1 MAHGGGGV
9 ESVCFSASGD
19 RIVSGGRDG
28 NVKVWDAGS
37 GSEVLSVS
45 ASDRQALARSS
56 TRALTACNESALQ
69 VSGAS
74 IQLLQQTVGSSGPAE
89 VASMAFA
96 EKVKCASFVTPPQGV
111 ERSVCVVFEY
121 AAPQVVQWVRGPAGG
136 TLLSQ

>member
-1 MAHGGGGV
+1 MAHGRGAV
-9 ESVCFSASGD
+9 WSVCFSASGD

-37 GSEVLSVS
+37 GSEVLSS

-56 TRALTACNESALQ
+56 TGALTACNESALQ

-96 EKVKCASFVTPPQGV
+96 EKVKSASFVPPPQGV
-111 ERSVCVVFEY
+111 DHAVCVVFEY
-121 AAPQVVQWVRGPAGG
+121 AAPQVVQWVRGPAGV
-136 TLLSQ
+136 LVS

>member
-1 MAHGGGGV
+1 MAHGGGSV
-9 ESVCFSASGD
+9 HSVCFSARGD
-19 RIVSGGRDG
+19 RIVSGGEDG

-56 TRALTACNESALQ
+56 TGALTACNESALQ

-96 EKVKCASFVTPPQGV
+96 EKVKSASFVPPPQGV
-111 ERSVCVVFEY
+111 DHAVCVVFEY
-121 AAPQVVQWVRGPAGG
+121 AAPQVVQWVRGPAGV
-136 TLLSQ
+136 LVS